1 MNIGSNIKR
10 IRISKKMKIVEVARK
25 TNLSSSLISQIENNR
40 VQLSLLSLTKIA
52 NALEIPPGSFFEKQN
67 SALNNDDIIQDESA
81 FIVRKGRNK
90 ILSPNKGVKYFLL
103 TPSLSGNIQFLYAIF
118 KKHSKTAERVYKHVG
133 EECAYILKGNL
144 QIELFGEKYDLK
156 EGDSIFFNAQN
167 PHRVINNSN
176 EDAEAIWVNSPPW
189 F

>member
-1 MNIGSNIKR
+1 LNIGSNIKQ

-25 TNLSSSLISQIENNR
+25 TNLSSSLISQIENNK

-67 SALNNDDIIQDESA
+67 SALNNNITKDESA
-81 FIVRKGRNK
+81 FIVRKGKNK
-90 ILSPNKGVKYFLL
+90 ILSPNKGIKYYLL
-103 TPSLSGNIQFLYAIF
+103 TPNLIGNIQFLYAIF
-118 KKHSKTAERVYKHVG
+118 KKHSKTAEKVYTHVG

-144 QIELFGEKYDLK
+144 QIEISGKQYDLK
-156 EGDSIFFNAQN
+156 EGDSIYFNAQN

-176 EDAEAIWVNSPPW
+176 EDAEAIWVNNPPW

>member
-1 MNIGSNIKR
+1 LNIGSNIKQ
-10 IRISKKMKIVEVARK
+10 IRISKKMKIVEIARK
-25 TNLSSSLISQIENNR
+25 TNLSSSLISQIENNKA
-40 VQLSLLSLTKIA
+40 QLSLLSLTKIA

-67 SALNNDDIIQDESA
+67 PALNNDNIVQDESD

-90 ILSPNKGVKYFLL
+90 ILSPNKGVEYFLL
-103 TPSLSGNIQFLYAIF
+103 TPNMIGNIQFLYAIF
-118 KKHSKTAERVYKHVG
+118 KKHSKTAEKAYKHIG

-144 QIELFGEKYDLK
+144 QIELSGEKYDLK
-156 EGDSIFFNAQN
+156 EGDSIFFNPQN
-167 PHRVINNSN
+167 PHRVINNSD

>member
-1 MNIGSNIKR
+1 MNIGSNIKQ

-67 SALNNDDIIQDESA
+67 STLNNDNLLQNESTL
-81 FIVRKGRNK
+81 IVRNGRNK

-118 KKHSKTAERVYKHVG
+118 KKHSKTAERAYKHVG

-144 QIELFGEKYDLK
+144 QIELSGEKYDLK

>member
-1 MNIGSNIKR
+1 LNIGSNIKR
-10 IRISKKMKIVEVARK
+10 IRISKKMKIVEIARK
-25 TNLSSSLISQIENNR
+25 ANLSSSLISQIENNKA
-40 VQLSLLSLTKIA
+40 QLSLLSLTKIA

-67 SALNNDDIIQDESA
+67 PALNNDNIVQDESD

-103 TPSLSGNIQFLYAIF
+103 TPNMIGNIQFLYAIF
-118 KKHSKTAERVYKHVG
+118 KKHSKTAEKAYKHVG

-144 QIELFGEKYDLK
+144 QIELSGKKYDLK
-156 EGDSIFFNAQN
+156 EGDSIFFNPQN
-167 PHRVINNSN
+167 PHRVINNSD